1 MITISSYEFEG
12 PYTSTTDLSDSAGL
26 YVILD
31 YHLNGIR
38 IYSM

>member
-12 PYTSTTDLSDSAGL
+12 PYATTTDLRDSAGI

-31 YHLNGIR
+31 
-38 IYSM
+38 